1 MIWIGAGI
9 VGFVW
14 PHITIFIVAV
24 LVGWAFL
31 VLGIFDIVNSIRYHY
46 LPYWWAYLI
55 RGIIAVGAG
64 LPLHPAPR
72 RALDGA
78 GRAHRHRGHPLRRRR
93 AHRRLLGPPRHEAL
107 GSLQGAGELSARGEQ
122 RCDWPA
128 SPSRDGRPRP
138 GLILGD
144 EILDLSD
151 AATGLPPTMAE
162 LLALGSEGLE
172 RARADAGRPGGPPRP
187 AAVRRHAPVP
197 DPPVILAIG
206 MNYRAHVAEMGRE
219 APEWQYWFNKQRT
232 SISGPGDPIVLPSVS
247 DMVDYEGEL
256 ALVIGPRCQHV
267 PAARAFE
274 VVAGF
279 TIINDVSTR
288 DWQWRTPTFT
298 MGKSFDTHA
307 PCGPELV
314 TGDELGDPGSLAI
327 RTWVN
332 DELRQDSTTADL
344 IFGCADMIEYLTTA
358 FPLEPGTIIATGTP
372 AGVGAGFDPPRF
384 LGDGDTV
391 RISIEGIGELSNPV
405 VQGGPP
411 EPVGLD

>member
-1 MIWIGAGI
+1 
-9 VGFVW
+9 V
-14 PHITIFIVAV
+14 
-24 LVGWAFL
+24 
-31 VLGIFDIVNSIRYHY
+31 
-46 LPYWWAYLI
+46 
-55 RGIIAVGAG
+55 
-64 LPLHPAPR
+64 
-72 RALDGA
+72 
-78 GRAHRHRGHPLRRRR
+78 
-93 AHRRLLGPPRHEAL
+93 RLASF
-107 GSLQGAGELSARGEQ
+107 SLA
-122 RCDWPA
+122 
-128 SPSRDGRPRP
+128 DGRPRP
-138 GLILGD
+138 GLIVGE

-151 AATGLPPTMAE
+151 PATRLPSTMTGV
-162 LLALGSEGLE
+162 LALGPDGLE
-172 RARADAGRPGGPPRP
+172 RVRKTPTGPAARHDL

-197 DPPVILAIG
+197 DPPAILAIG

-219 APEWQYWFNKQRT
+219 PPEWQYWFNKQRT
-232 SISGPGDPIVLPSVS
+232 AIAGPGDPIVLPSVS

-279 TIINDVSTR
+279 TVINDVSAR

-298 MGKSFDTHA
+298 VGKSFDTHA

-344 IFGCADMIEYLTTA
+344 IFGCAEMIEYLTTA

-384 LGDGDTV
+384 LVAGDTV
-391 RISIEGIGELSNPV
+391 RIAIEGIGELSNPV
-405 VQGGPP
+405 AQGGPP
-411 EPVGLD
+411 EPVGLR

>member
-1 MIWIGAGI
+1 
-9 VGFVW
+9 V
-14 PHITIFIVAV
+14 
-24 LVGWAFL
+24 
-31 VLGIFDIVNSIRYHY
+31 
-46 LPYWWAYLI
+46 
-55 RGIIAVGAG
+55 
-64 LPLHPAPR
+64 
-72 RALDGA
+72 
-78 GRAHRHRGHPLRRRR
+78 
-93 AHRRLLGPPRHEAL
+93 RL
-107 GSLQGAGELSARGEQ
+107 
-122 RCDWPA
+122 A
-128 SPSRDGRPRP
+128 SFSTGGGDPRP
-138 GLILGD
+138 GLVVGD
-144 EILDLSD
+144 EIVDLSD
-151 AATGLPPTMAE
+151 PATGLPPTMVE
-162 LLALGSEGLE
+162 LLALGAAGLE
-172 RARADAGRPGGPPRP
+172 RAG
-187 AAVRRHAPVP
+187 AAANGSAARHHLDTVRRHAPVP

-206 MNYRAHVAEMGRE
+206 MNYRAHVAELGRE
-219 APEWQYWFNKQRT
+219 PPEWQYWFTKQRT
-232 SISGPGDPIVLPSVS
+232 AIAGPGDPIVLPSVS

-288 DWQWRTPTFT
+288 DWQWRTPTFM
-298 MGKSFDTHA
+298 MGKSFDSHA

-314 TGDELGDPGSLAI
+314 TGDELGDPGALAI

-358 FPLEPGTIIATGTP
+358 FPLEPGTVIATGTP

-384 LGDGDTV
+384 LAAGDTV

-405 VQGGPP
+405 VQGAPP

>member
-1 MIWIGAGI
+1 VRLIS
-9 VGFVW
+9 FS
-14 PHITIFIVAV
+14 VA
-24 LVGWAFL
+24 
-31 VLGIFDIVNSIRYHY
+31 
-46 LPYWWAYLI
+46 
-55 RGIIAVGAG
+55 
-64 LPLHPAPR
+64 
-72 RALDGA
+72 
-78 GRAHRHRGHPLRRRR
+78 
-93 AHRRLLGPPRHEAL
+93 
-107 GSLQGAGELSARGEQ
+107 
-122 RCDWPA
+122 
-128 SPSRDGRPRP
+128 DGRPRP

-144 EILDLSD
+144 EVLDLSD
-151 AATGLPPTMAE
+151 AATGLPATMTA
-162 LLALGSEGLE
+162 LLALGARGHEQT
-172 RARADAGRPGGPPRP
+172 RAAATGPGVRHELT
-187 AAVRRHAPVP
+187 AVRRHAPVP
-197 DPPVILAIG
+197 DPPAILAIG

-219 APEWQYWFNKQRT
+219 PPEWQYWFNKQRT
-232 SISGPGDPIVLPSVS
+232 SIAGPGDPIVLPSVS

-256 ALVIGPRCQHV
+256 ALVIGPRCQNV

-298 MGKSFDTHA
+298 LGKSFDSHA

-332 DELRQDSTTADL
+332 DDLRQDSTTADL
-344 IFGCADMIEYLTTA
+344 IFGCAEMIEYLTSA

-384 LGDGDTV
+384 LRAGDTV
-391 RISIEGIGELSNPV
+391 RISIDGIGELTNPV

-411 EPVGLD
+411 KPVGLG